1 MCNDFCLKGRICTQR
16 ILCLLQAAATE
27 RKKEEEK
34 HKREQLLKEEM
45 SWEDGNRLEIWIT
58 PDGKASEGRV
68 VDTLENELDFISTVE
83 VSRNYSFVV
92 AD

>member
-1 MCNDFCLKGRICTQR
+1 MYSRNTLS
-16 ILCLLQAAATE
+16 LQAAATE

-34 HKREQLLKEEM
+34 HKREQLLKQEM
-45 SWEDGNRLEIWIT
+45 SWEDVNRLEIWIT

-83 VSRNYSFVV
+83 VNKFILFVG
-92 AD
+92 AGQT

>member
-1 MCNDFCLKGRICTQR
+1 MYSRNTLS
-16 ILCLLQAAATE
+16 LQAAATE

-34 HKREQLLKEEM
+34 HKREQLLKQEM

-83 VSRNYSFVV
+83 VSKIILFGWSLSDVK
-92 AD
+92 